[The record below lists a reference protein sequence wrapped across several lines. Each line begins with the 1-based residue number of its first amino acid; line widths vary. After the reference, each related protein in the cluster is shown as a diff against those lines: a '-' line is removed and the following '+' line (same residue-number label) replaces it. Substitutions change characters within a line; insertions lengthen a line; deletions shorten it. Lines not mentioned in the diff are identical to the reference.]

1 MDFVRVKSAER
12 VYDRDAVL
20 GRDLTSVFPTEI
32 AAAAA
37 ADRSAAAEAI
47 GGRTFITEAE
57 LEAIKAERA
66 VEKDPSEDAVPT
78 DGRPLAVV
86 LAENKQAKEDAF
98 QAQWTQM
105 KTGKNR
111 PLDEDEL
118 EFLNGLQQQEA
129 SAEEAWLSEQAN
141 QLDAFQQA
149 VKQRAQQPKADT
161 TASKTQLP
169 QSKEQTG
176 RAKQSAAVSSR
187 SAPRI
192 KVFRKKI
199 TAETST
205 QLVKRH
211 KGTEIPAEK
220 PTAVCNTA
228 DASGAGLVALVGDYS
243 DNSD

>member
-20 GRDLTSVFPTEI
+20 GRDSTSVFPTEI

-47 GGRTFITEAE
+47 GGRTFITESE
-57 LEAIKAERA
+57 LEAIKAEKA
-66 VEKDPSEDAVPT
+66 GKQDLSESAAPN

-129 SAEEAWLSEQAN
+129 SAEEAWESEQAS
-141 QLDAFQQA
+141 QLEAYQEA
-149 VKQRAQQPKADT
+149 VKQRPHHPKVHTAADCD
-161 TASKTQLP
+161 ASKL
-169 QSKEQTG
+169 QSKVQTSQG
-176 RAKQSAAVSSR
+176 KRSAAVSAR
-187 SAPRI
+187 SAPMF
-192 KVFRKKI
+192 KVVRKD
-199 TAETST
+199 TAHASV
-205 QLVKRH
+205 QPKRH
-211 KGTEIPAEK
+211 KNTESALEEGPAVGEAEGT
-220 PTAVCNTA
+220 
-228 DASGAGLVALVGDYS
+228 SGGGLAALMGDYTDDS
-243 DNSD
+243 E